1 MAATG
6 RPHQVAMA
14 ASGVLSQGHIA
25 HVQTKPEN
33 VKYFRIKLSFSPM
46 VHPKAP
52 LEERTAVSVRRRHA
66 TVRKVFSH
74 GRCTKA

>member
-1 MAATG
+1 MAGAG

-25 HVQTKPEN
+25 RIQTKPEN
-33 VKYFRIKLSFSPM
+33 AEYFRIKLSLSPM
-46 VHPKAP
+46 VNPDAP
-52 LEERTAVSVRRRHA
+52 PEERIAVSVFRHHA

>member
-1 MAATG
+1 MAGTG

-25 HVQTKPEN
+25 RIQAKSEN
-33 VKYFRIKLSFSPM
+33 VKYFMVKSPFSPM
-46 VHPKAP
+46 VLAGAP
-52 LEERTAVSVRRRHA
+52 PEERTAVSVRRRHA

-74 GRCTKA
+74 GRRTKA